1 MMGWSLSSSVSV
13 EGRVS
18 QPEFGY
24 NSAYDFVAGNSFRA
38 MGIPL
43 LKGRVFTE
51 HDDSTKATRVVIFDQ
66 ALAKKVFPDEDPL
79 GKRIHFWGDLWEV
92 VGVVGSIRHHGL
104 DGPAYERIYLPQAF
118 GFWSSSLV
126 VRTKVP
132 PLGLVEL
139 TRKEILAVDPEQPVS
154 IKYFHD
160 EPDDRRLR
168 SAAPSD
174 TDTAHYVC
182 ERGSAVGR
190 HWPLWCNGLRRGAT
204 HSRDRRAHGSG
215 RTAS

>member
-1 MMGWSLSSSVSV
+1 MMGSLGSPVSV

-24 NSAYDFVAGNSFRA
+24 NSAYDFIAGTYFRA

-43 LKGRVFTE
+43 LEGRVFTD
-51 HDDSTKATRVVIFDQ
+51 HDDSTKTTRVVIFDQ

-79 GKRIHFWGDLWEV
+79 GKRIRFWGDLWEV

-118 GFWSSSLV
+118 GPWSGSLV

-132 PLGLVEL
+132 PLGLVEP

-154 IKYFHD
+154 NISTMNQMIADSVAQRHLTLLLLSMFAG
-160 EPDDRRLR
+160 
-168 SAAPSD
+168 AA
-174 TDTAHYVC
+174 VC
-182 ERGSAVGR
+182 
-190 HWPLWCNGLRRGAT
+190 WPPL
-204 HSRDRRAHGSG
+204 
-215 RTAS
+215 ASMV